1 MTRNRTTSEP
11 TSTTQTTKRFEE
23 DMHAVATTAVAEA
36 TTALE
41 KAREAISVALKELNY
56 LRERGAAG
64 IN

>member
-11 TSTTQTTKRFEE
+11 TSTQTTKRFEE

-41 KAREAISVALKELNY
+41 RAREAISVALKELNY